1 MNNTPQEKSNQK
13 NLEFIPNFT
22 QYPNEILDN
31 WMPHLSGNQTK
42 IMNVFV
48 RQIYGYHK
56 EYDRI
61 SIRQIS
67 QKTGISISKV
77 FKDVKNLISIGCI
90 KILKKG
96 DKNNSHLYQILNIT
110 EELSQREHSRK
121 NKGVTPEETGCYP
134 RGNSCVTPEVTEEL
148 SQREQQKKEI
158 NIKESVKE
166 SEPTELI
173 QKTEQLPK
181 DLAHTQDIDLPKE
194 FFEEEHE
201 LARMLGFNIDEA
213 LQPEDS
219 KQLAIRTKQE
229 EINNHYSNEIAR
241 VEQEMNLQSDIII
254 PKLTIESLLEA
265 SEDFLGR
272 VGIGFDNN
280 PRRILNLIYNQ
291 LPKDFVIKED
301 SKDVEILGDMIRK
314 YMSSGKDE
322 RDSIAKRIYQAVEA
336 MLKIY
341 VIKKY
346 GEPYREVVFPEITRA
361 NLILYLNCNPTFK
374 YCLGGFSNDID
385 GVYSEVCRLVAKDA
399 KKKVSEIKIEHDKKI
414 RQLEASR
421 IADMQNIFTEEEKLR
436 FQARATDIL
445 RRMDNKPE
453 LNHEPL
459 AKPIKANLTPE
470 ESIEMNKL
478 FMLKDP
484 SQEEYDRLY
493 FLINKSKK

>member
-1 MNNTPQEKSNQK
+1 MNNTPHEKSNQK
-13 NLEFIPNFT
+13 KSEFIPNFT

-42 IMNVFV
+42 IINVFV

-110 EELSQREHSRK
+110 EELPQREHSRK
-121 NKGVTPEETGCYP
+121 SKGVTLEETGCYP
-134 RGNSCVTPEVTEEL
+134 RGNSCVTLEVTEEL
-148 SQREQQKKEI
+148 PQREQQKKEI

-166 SEPTELI
+166 SEPTE
-173 QKTEQLPK
+173 QFGKTEEFK
-181 DLAHTQDIDLPKE
+181 NLAHTQDIDLPRE
-194 FFEEEHE
+194 FSKEEHE

-213 LQPEDS
+213 LQPEDP

-229 EINNHYSNEIAR
+229 EINNHYLQEIAR
-241 VEQEMNLQSDIII
+241 VEQEHNLQSDIMI

-346 GEPYREVVFPEITRA
+346 GDPYREIIFPDITKA
-361 NLILYLNCNPTFK
+361 NLVLYLNCNPTFK

-385 GVYSEVCRLVAKDA
+385 GVYSEVCRLAAKDA
-399 KKKVSEIKIEHDKKI
+399 KKRVSEIKIENDKKL
-414 RQLEASR
+414 RQLEANR
-421 IADMQNIFTEEEKLR
+421 IADLQAMFSEEEKLR
-436 FQARATDIL
+436 FQERTNDIL
-445 RRMDNKPE
+445 NRMDNKPDVSD
-453 LNHEPL
+453 EPL

-470 ESIEMNKL
+470 ESLEMNKL
-478 FMLKDP
+478 FMAKDP
-484 SQEEYDRLY
+484 SQEEYDRLN
-493 FLINKSKK
+493 FLIKKSKK